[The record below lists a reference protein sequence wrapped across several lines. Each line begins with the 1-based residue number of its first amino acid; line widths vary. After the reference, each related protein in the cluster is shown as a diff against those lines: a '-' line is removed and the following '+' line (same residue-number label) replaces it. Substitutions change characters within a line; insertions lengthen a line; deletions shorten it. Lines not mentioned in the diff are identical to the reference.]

1 MTDYEKVAREVTECQ
16 HCQGQ
21 GWRAE
26 QVSDTEQEQVQCPN
40 CYYGVEVNHE
50 LLLERIS
57 EALRTAVE
65 KERERLIEALPEEF
79 PEENSSA
86 DFGREEIMRMRG
98 WNAYRAGAI
107 KKLRGKDT
115 PQNG

>member
-65 KERERLIEALPEEF
+65 KEREENIKIVRDMDNQLYGDACMTAKFQKHIEE
-79 PEENSSA
+79 
-86 DFGREEIMRMRG
+86 
-98 WNAYRAGAI
+98 AI
-107 KKLRGKDT
+107 RNRGKD
-115 PQNG
+115 GGK